1 MECSLQFLQ
10 ELPLPLPIVLP
21 LFSSLKLPNYS
32 HKLVSSSSSSRYL
45 SLQRGRERLT

>member
-32 HKLVSSSSSSRYL
+32 HKLVSSSSSRYL

>member
-21 LFSSLKLPNYS
+21 LFGILELPNYS
-32 HKLVSSSSSSRYL
+32 HKLVSSSRFY

>member
-21 LFSSLKLPNYS
+21 LFSSLKLSNYS
-32 HKLVSSSSSSRYL
+32 HKLVSSSSRYL